1 MFARSFASFIVIPGR
16 QPVCLARHTYALMMK
31 ATFTSKGS
39 ERCAS
44 CSRYSPAWNRCCFV
58 HGRVV
63 PAHAFDSDN
72 NGPYATAAGWG
83 LTVNGDW
90 TSGADILQH
99 VEIPVRFD
107 ATCGTYWNS
116 RFFNANVNVC
126 AAGAGTTVDTCQGD
140 SGGPL
145 FVDDPH
151 FSGDPADVPKLV
163 GLVSL
168 GAGCGLTYPSVFV
181 EVAAYRDWICRNTEE
196 MIAQHSLPAAAK
208 VQGCA

>member
-1 MFARSFASFIVIPGR
+1 MLIVHECYVLTLTSSEGYLSEAKHDIAIIRLETPVNNFAPIQITNDLNSD
-16 QPVCLARHTYALMMK
+16 TY
-31 ATFTSKGS
+31 
-39 ERCAS
+39 
-44 CSRYSPAWNRCCFV
+44 
-58 HGRVV
+58 
-63 PAHAFDSDN
+63 AFDSDN

-151 FSGDPADVPKLV
+151 FSGDPSDVPKLV